1 MLKKIL
7 KWIFKILIS
16 LLLLLALL
24 FGGFHLWEYASG
36 GKFVKYL
43 SENSE
48 TIPLKDSFSYEIM
61 EHDIEQSQLIL
72 VGEIHGFDEPAKFDV
87 DFFKYL
93 HKNHQ
98 VNYYLAE
105 LDFVQATLLNGFL
118 KTGDQETLS
127 RILKNWFVLQGRNN
141 KDYFNK
147 YLELQKYY
155 TQLPDDNK
163 FEFIGI
169 DKIQDHA
176 ILTNFILELFPNKEL
191 VSNDS
196 NKMEINLELI
206 EQLNQIYSHSSDT
219 LFILSHLKSNIVS
232 SQTKQNR
239 EEVMFQNF
247 SAVYKEYQLKK
258 QRLYG
263 FFGVAHVFQYR
274 INGKHP
280 LASLIR
286 ESDLGLENKILSIN
300 FMMNDSY
307 MVMPSHNLPE
317 FMRSEGPY
325 SKMPISADNMLII
338 YIVGIKDF
346 KRMTPEHHKSLI
358 KLNDK
363 FSPYANSI
371 RLNKTIQILPLA
383 SKMEMTDKGKPYAQ
397 FTVFVRNSD
406 WAEPME

>member
-176 ILTNFILELFPNKEL
+176 ILTNFILELFPNKEM

-219 LFILSHLKSNIVS
+219 LFILSHLKSNIVG

-346 KRMTPEHHKSLI
+346 KRMTPEHHKSII